1 MIQRMEQQSRFKI
14 VFEKLTEAEAL
25 DQSQTFSTEPPT
37 DNAELDEIAELRKIA
52 LSISDPEPVSYT
64 LA

>member
-1 MIQRMEQQSRFKI
+1 MIQPMEQQSRFKI
-14 VFEKLTEAEAL
+14 VFDKLTEAV
-25 DQSQTFSTEPPT
+25 DQSQGLPSEAPT